1 MSETADGALQNQI
14 AVAGMYENW
23 FLEYASYVILERAV
37 PAVEDGLKPVQR
49 RILHALKEMD
59 DGRFNKV
66 ANVIGQTMQYHPHG
80 DASINDAIV
89 NLGQKDLLFDCQGN
103 WGDNRTGDSAAAARY
118 IEVRLSKFAN
128 DVVFNNQTTEWQMS
142 YDGRKREPVTLPI
155 KFPLL
160 LAQGVE
166 GIAVG
171 LATKIMP
178 HNFCEI
184 IQASIDILNNKK
196 VELYPDFLL
205 GGMMD
210 VSNYNDGLRGG
221 KIRIRAKIDEL
232 DKKTLVITEI
242 PYTTTTTS
250 LIDSIIKA
258 NDTGKIKIK
267 KVIDNTAKDVEIQ
280 IQLAPGISP
289 DVTIDALYA
298 FTDCEVS
305 ISPNACVIIEDKP
318 HFMGVGEILRVST
331 NQTVDLL
338 RQELEIRKG
347 ELMEKVLFS
356 SLEKIFIEN
365 RIYRDIEE
373 CETFELVIQTVD
385 KGLEPYK
392 KDFYREITEEDILK
406 LLEIRIKRISK
417 FDSFKADELMKRLL
431 DELAEVEDHL
441 ANLIRYAIDYFKNLL
456 AKYGKGRERRTEIK
470 NFNTISATVVAAAN
484 QKLYVNREDGFIGY
498 GLKKDEYVMDCSDID
513 DIIIFRSNGTCVV
526 TKVQE
531 KVFVGRDIIYCSV
544 FKKNDDRKVYNLV
557 YLDGKSGTSYV
568 KRFKVTSVTRD
579 REYKVSSDHAKS
591 KITYFSANENGE
603 AEVIQINLTANCTAK
618 IKQFD
623 YDFAKLS
630 IKGRE
635 SLGNM
640 LTKYP
645 VRKITLKSAGV
656 STLGGVD
663 IWYDPTIGRL
673 NRDGHGNHIGNF
685 EPNDSILAIYSS
697 GNYELTNFEL
707 TNRYPAEE
715 IMYLKKF
722 ESQAIISAAYFD
734 GSNKTHIIK
743 RFRLE
748 TTSLDKKFLFISDH
762 KASKLIA
769 VTDNYSPNVQIKHK
783 PDGKTNELEI
793 IPIHELAEVRGWKA
807 LGSKLNYP
815 KLVELIFLETEEDAP
830 VTEEKADA
838 PESDEIEEVVQT
850 IEVQEETLPESTS
863 EEQAMVKEVIN
874 DEPEF
879 VVNFPD
885 ETKVDEKPAVE
896 DKKEDEIPFEIKNP
910 PRGEQLG
917 LF

>member
-1 MSETADGALQNQI
+1 
-14 AVAGMYENW
+14 
-23 FLEYASYVILERAV
+23 
-37 PAVEDGLKPVQR
+37 
-49 RILHALKEMD
+49 
-59 DGRFNKV
+59 
-66 ANVIGQTMQYHPHG
+66 
-80 DASINDAIV
+80 
-89 NLGQKDLLFDCQGN
+89 
-103 WGDNRTGDSAAAARY
+103 
-118 IEVRLSKFAN
+118 
-128 DVVFNNQTTEWQMS
+128 
-142 YDGRKREPVTLPI
+142 
-155 KFPLL
+155 
-160 LAQGVE
+160 
-166 GIAVG
+166 
-171 LATKIMP
+171 
-178 HNFCEI
+178 
-184 IQASIDILNNKK
+184 
-196 VELYPDFLL
+196 
-205 GGMMD
+205 MMD
-210 VSNYNDGLRGG
+210 ASNYNDGLRGG

-441 ANLIRYAIDYFKNLL
+441 ANLIRFAIDYFKNLL
-456 AKYGKGRERRTEIK
+456 TKYGKGRERRTEIK

-513 DIIIFRSNGTCVV
+513 DIIVFRSNGTCVV

-544 FKKNDDRKVYNLV
+544 FKKNDDRKVYNVV

-579 REYKVSSDHAKS
+579 REYKVSSDNAKS
-591 KITYFSANENGE
+591 KITYFTANENGE
-603 AEVIQINLTANCTAK
+603 AEVIQISLTANCTAK

-623 YDFAKLS
+623 YDFAKLA

-645 VRKITLKSAGV
+645 VRKITMKSAGV

-673 NRDGHGNHIGNF
+673 NRDGHGDHIGNF

-734 GSNKTHIIK
+734 GSNKTHLIK
-743 RFRLE
+743 RFHLE

-769 VTDNYSPNVQIKHK
+769 VTDNYAPNVQIKHK

-793 IPIHELAEVRGWKA
+793 IPIDDLAEVRGWKA

-815 KLVELIFLETEEDAP
+815 KLVDLTFLETEEEAP
-830 VTEEKADA
+830 VSEKTIPIEAEAEEVEVQA
-838 PESDEIEEVVQT
+838 EVEIETEKVNAT
-850 IEVQEETLPESTS
+850 I
-863 EEQAMVKEVIN
+863 

-879 VVNFPD
+879 VVNFPS
-885 ETKVDEKPAVE
+885 EKEEVQKDEKE
-896 DKKEDEIPFEIKNP
+896 DIPFEIKNP
-910 PRGEQLG
+910 PTGEQLG

>member
-210 VSNYNDGLRGG
+210 ASNYNDGLRGG

-513 DIIIFRSNGTCVV
+513 DIIVFRSNGTCVV

-579 REYKVSSDHAKS
+579 REYKVSSDNAKS
-591 KITYFSANENGE
+591 KITYFTANENGE
-603 AEVIQINLTANCTAK
+603 AEVIQISLTANCTAK

-623 YDFAKLS
+623 YDFAKLA

-645 VRKITLKSAGV
+645 VRKITMKSAGV

-673 NRDGHGNHIGNF
+673 NRDGHGDHIGNF

-722 ESQAIISAAYFD
+722 EPQAIISAAYFD
-734 GSNKTHIIK
+734 GSNKTHLIK
-743 RFRLE
+743 RFHLE

-769 VTDNYSPNVQIKHK
+769 VTDNYAPNVQIKHK
-783 PDGKTNELEI
+783 PDGKANELEI
-793 IPIHELAEVRGWKA
+793 IPIDDLAEVRGWKA

-815 KLVELIFLETEEDAP
+815 KLVDLTFLETEEEAP
-830 VTEEKADA
+830 VSEKATPIEA
-838 PESDEIEEVVQT
+838 EAEAEEVDVQA
-850 IEVQEETLPESTS
+850 EVEVETV
-863 EEQAMVKEVIN
+863 EEQVAEEVNVTN

-879 VVNFPD
+879 VVNFPS
-885 ETKVDEKPAVE
+885 EKEEEPKE
-896 DKKEDEIPFEIKNP
+896 EKEDIPFEIKNP
-910 PRGEQLG
+910 PTGEQLG